1 MRCKRLPGRCF
12 ASPLPVCAKSSNRFN
27 QLQYVGFECSRYSTC
42 IHRMTRYHL
51 LIPTTSQNL
60 GQKAKSNL
68 KATLYEPPITHPA
81 KCVESD
87 FDCFTIFTHKIIVSF
102 PSRPFLKF
110 VAKNAVQIIQK
121 YATFALST
129 KSCSPFI
136 EICTKSPSVD
146 MIIAASREGVQM
158 EKVVALLLRWSPHTS
173 TMIYC
178 YPSLGIY

>member
-12 ASPLPVCAKSSNRFN
+12 ASPLPVCAKSSNKFN

-87 FDCFTIFTHKIIVSF
+87 FDCFTIFTHKIIGFFSKSSF
-102 PSRPFLKF
+102 SQIRCQKCCSNNSKVRYFCFIHKIFFSIYRNLYK
-110 VAKNAVQIIQK
+110 VA
-121 YATFALST
+121 
-129 KSCSPFI
+129 
-136 EICTKSPSVD
+136 IC
-146 MIIAASREGVQM
+146 
-158 EKVVALLLRWSPHTS
+158 
-173 TMIYC
+173 
-178 YPSLGIY
+178 